1 MGNMAK
7 RMNRSIDIKSIRV
20 KQSVSKLDGFLRA
33 EYNSEKNYLEYYA
46 GLEILD
52 KVISIKD
59 QVIYG
64 RRGTGKTHL
73 LKALQEKLLENDKKY
88 LPVYIDLRT
97 FKPTLESDN
106 DLYYALIIF
115 QEIVVEV
122 LKCVYTNLEYLHKEY
137 NAEEQKILID
147 PQRKRILALLE
158 KFNRSFDGKNFT
170 KMGETGFKVNEVKRL
185 ATNLKI
191 ARIPEFFGSKEVNKE
206 IESEDEKIKYISFS
220 DMSDAIVELLE
231 LVDVDRIFCL
241 LDEWSEIPEA
251 SQYILAEFL
260 KRTFVPM
267 KVTLK
272 IAAIPNRTQLISENR
287 IGLEDGGDIFGFPLD
302 NRYIY
307 ELYPEV
313 TKAFFNELLF
323 KQLYLMD
330 PQLYE
335 DFYDNK
341 GKRPVHNFIN
351 IFLANQALREILI
364 ASAGIP
370 RDFLN
375 IFISAYNIFFTKMNN
390 RHLVVADIR
399 NATVEWYGVDKKK
412 TVDANGNARL
422 LLDKI
427 INDILITKKRCHFLI
442 PEKYEKVKELN
453 DLIDLRVI
461 HLRKRGISH
470 KGNKGVVYNVYYLD
484 YACYTSTNLYHN
496 KINTSLI
503 NEIET
508 IDDFREIRRISLED
522 KFFEEFNMNIGNSF
536 KCPKCGGM
544 IDMSH
549 PAYAQHRI
557 CTHCWNK
564 IEE

>member
-1 MGNMAK
+1 MVG
-7 RMNRSIDIKSIRV
+7 
-20 KQSVSKLDGFLRA
+20 
-33 EYNSEKNYLEYYA
+33 
-46 GLEILD
+46 
-52 KVISIKD
+52 
-59 QVIYG
+59 
-64 RRGTGKTHL
+64 
-73 LKALQEKLLENDKKY
+73 DKKY

-106 DLYYALIIF
+106 DLYYALILF
-115 QEIVVEV
+115 QEIIVEV
-122 LKCVYTNLEYLHKEY
+122 LKCVYVNLEYLYKEY
-137 NAEEQKILID
+137 TAEQQKIIIE
-147 PQRKRILALLE
+147 PQRIKILALLE
-158 KFNRSFDGKNFT
+158 RFNRNFDGKSFT
-170 KMGETGFKVNEVKRL
+170 KIGETGFKVNEVKKM

-191 ARIPEFFGSKEVNKE
+191 SKIPEFFGSKEVNKE

-220 DMSDAIVELLE
+220 DMSDAISELLE
-231 LVDVDRIFCL
+231 AIDIDRIFCL
-241 LDEWSEIPEA
+241 LDEWSEIPET

-260 KRTFVPM
+260 KRTFVSK

-307 ELYPEV
+307 ELYPEI
-313 TKAFFNELLF
+313 TKAFFNELLY

-335 DFYDNK
+335 IFYDNK
-341 GKRPVHNFIN
+341 EQRPVHNFIN
-351 IFLANQALREILI
+351 NFLANQALREILI

-375 IFISAYNIFFTKMNN
+375 IFISAYNIFFTKTNN

-412 TVDANGNARL
+412 TVDANSNAKL

-470 KGNKGVVYNVYYLD
+470 KGNKGVVYNVYYID

-496 KINTSLI
+496 KIKTSLL

-549 PAYAQHRI
+549 PSYAQHKI
-557 CTHCWNK
+557 CMHCWGK

>member
-1 MGNMAK
+1 MLK
-7 RMNRSIDIKSIRV
+7 RMNRNIDIKSRRV
-20 KQSVSKLDGFLRA
+20 QQSVSKLDGFLRA

-46 GLEILD
+46 GLETLD

-59 QVIYG
+59 QIIYG

-73 LKALQEKLLENDKKY
+73 LKALQEKLLADDQKY

-106 DLYYALIIF
+106 GLYYALIIF

-122 LKCVYTNLEYLHKEY
+122 LKCVYVNLDYLYQEYTIEQ
-137 NAEEQKILID
+137 QKIIID
-147 PQRKRILALLE
+147 PQRRKILALLE
-158 KFNRSFDGKNFT
+158 KFNRSFDGKSFT
-170 KMGETGFKVNEVKRL
+170 KMGETGFRVNEVKKL

-191 ARIPEFFGSKEVNKE
+191 AKIPELFGSKEVNKE

-220 DMSDAIVELLE
+220 DMSDAISELLE
-231 LVDVDRIFCL
+231 AVDIDRIFCL
-241 LDEWSEIPEA
+241 LDEWSEIPET

-260 KRTFVPM
+260 KRTFVPK

-307 ELYPEV
+307 ELYPEI
-313 TKAFFNELLF
+313 TKAFFNELLY

-335 DFYDNK
+335 IFYDNK
-341 GKRPVHNFIN
+341 EKRPVHNFIN

-375 IFISAYNIFFTKMNN
+375 IFISAYNIFFTKTNN

-412 TVDANGNARL
+412 TVDANSNAKL

-496 KINTSLI
+496 KINTTLL

-508 IDDFREIRRISLED
+508 IDDFREIRRVSLED
-522 KFFEEFNMNIGNSF
+522 KFFEDFNMNIGNSF

-544 IDMSH
+544 IDMNH
-549 PAYAQHRI
+549 PSYAQHKI
-557 CTHCWNK
+557 CMHCWSK

>member
-1 MGNMAK
+1 MLK
-7 RMNRSIDIKSIRV
+7 RMNRNIDIKSRRV
-20 KQSVSKLDGFLRA
+20 QQSVSKLDGFLRA

-46 GLEILD
+46 GLETLD

-59 QVIYG
+59 QIIYG

-73 LKALQEKLLENDKKY
+73 LKALQEKLLADDQKY

-97 FKPTLESDN
+97 FKPTLESNN

-122 LKCVYTNLEYLHKEY
+122 LKCVYVNLDYLYQEYTVEQ
-137 NAEEQKILID
+137 QKIIID
-147 PQRKRILALLE
+147 PQRRKILALLE
-158 KFNRSFDGKNFT
+158 KFNRSFDGKSFT
-170 KMGETGFKVNEVKRL
+170 KMGETGFRVNEVKKL

-191 ARIPEFFGSKEVNKE
+191 AKIPELFGSKEVNKE

-220 DMSDAIVELLE
+220 DMSDAISQLLE
-231 LVDVDRIFCL
+231 AVDIDRIFCL
-241 LDEWSEIPEA
+241 LDEWSEIPET

-260 KRTFVPM
+260 KRTFVPK

-307 ELYPEV
+307 ELYPEI
-313 TKAFFNELLF
+313 TKAFFNELLY

-335 DFYDNK
+335 IFYDNK
-341 GKRPVHNFIN
+341 EKRPVHNFIN

-375 IFISAYNIFFTKMNN
+375 IFISAYNIFFTKTNN

-412 TVDANGNARL
+412 TVDANSNAKL

-496 KINTSLI
+496 KINTTLL

-508 IDDFREIRRISLED
+508 IDDFREIRRVSLED
-522 KFFEEFNMNIGNSF
+522 KFFEDFNMNIGNSF

-544 IDMSH
+544 IDMNH
-549 PAYAQHRI
+549 PSYAQHKI
-557 CTHCWNK
+557 CMHCWSK

>member
-1 MGNMAK
+1 MEK
-7 RMNRSIDIKSIRV
+7 RMNRNIDIKSRRV
-20 KQSVSKLDGFLRA
+20 QQSVSKLDGFLRA

-46 GLEILD
+46 GLETLD

-59 QVIYG
+59 QIIYG

-73 LKALQEKLLENDKKY
+73 LKALQEKLLADDQKY

-97 FKPTLESDN
+97 FKPTLESNN

-122 LKCVYTNLEYLHKEY
+122 LKCVYVNLDYLYQEYTVEQ
-137 NAEEQKILID
+137 QKIIID
-147 PQRKRILALLE
+147 PQRRKILALLE
-158 KFNRSFDGKNFT
+158 KFNRSFDGKSFT
-170 KMGETGFKVNEVKRL
+170 KMGETGFRVNEVKKL

-191 ARIPEFFGSKEVNKE
+191 AKIPELFGSKEVNKE

-220 DMSDAIVELLE
+220 DMSDAISQLLE
-231 LVDVDRIFCL
+231 AVDIDRIFCL
-241 LDEWSEIPEA
+241 LDEWSEIPET

-260 KRTFVPM
+260 KRTFVPK

-307 ELYPEV
+307 ELYPEI
-313 TKAFFNELLF
+313 TKAFFNELLY

-335 DFYDNK
+335 FFYDNK
-341 GKRPVHNFIN
+341 EKRPVHNFIN

-375 IFISAYNIFFTKMNN
+375 IFISAYNIFFTKTNN

-412 TVDANGNARL
+412 TVDANSNAKL

-496 KINTSLI
+496 KINTTLL

-508 IDDFREIRRISLED
+508 IDDFREIRRVSLED
-522 KFFEEFNMNIGNSF
+522 KFFEDFNMNIGNSF

-544 IDMSH
+544 IDMNH
-549 PAYAQHRI
+549 PSYAQHKI
-557 CTHCWNK
+557 CMHCWSK

>member
-1 MGNMAK
+1 MAK
-7 RMNRSIDIKSIRV
+7 RMNRNIDIKSRRV
-20 KQSVSKLDGFLRA
+20 QQSVSKLDGFLRA

-46 GLEILD
+46 GLETLD

-59 QVIYG
+59 QIIYG

-73 LKALQEKLLENDKKY
+73 LKALQEKLLADDQKY

-122 LKCVYTNLEYLHKEY
+122 LKCVYVNLDYLYQEYTVEQ
-137 NAEEQKILID
+137 QKIIID
-147 PQRKRILALLE
+147 PQRRKILALLE
-158 KFNRSFDGKNFT
+158 KFNRNFDGKSFT
-170 KMGETGFKVNEVKRL
+170 KMGETGFRVNEVKKL

-191 ARIPEFFGSKEVNKE
+191 AKIPELFGSKEVNKE

-220 DMSDAIVELLE
+220 DMSDAISELLE
-231 LVDVDRIFCL
+231 AVDIDRIFCL
-241 LDEWSEIPEA
+241 LDEWSEIPET

-260 KRTFVPM
+260 KRTFVPK

-307 ELYPEV
+307 ELYPEI
-313 TKAFFNELLF
+313 TKAFFNELLY

-335 DFYDNK
+335 IFYDNK
-341 GKRPVHNFIN
+341 EKRPVHNFIN

-375 IFISAYNIFFTKMNN
+375 IFISAYNIFFTKTNN

-412 TVDANGNARL
+412 TVDANSNAKL

-496 KINTSLI
+496 KINTTLL

-508 IDDFREIRRISLED
+508 IDDFREIRRVSLED
-522 KFFEEFNMNIGNSF
+522 KFFEDFNMNIGNSF

-544 IDMSH
+544 IDMNH
-549 PAYAQHRI
+549 PSYAQHKI
-557 CTHCWNK
+557 CMHCWSK

>member
-1 MGNMAK
+1 MLK
-7 RMNRSIDIKSIRV
+7 RMNRNIDIKSRRV
-20 KQSVSKLDGFLRA
+20 QQSVSKLDGFLRA

-46 GLEILD
+46 GLETLD

-59 QVIYG
+59 QIIYG

-73 LKALQEKLLENDKKY
+73 LKALQEKLLADDQKY
-88 LPVYIDLRT
+88 LSVYIDLRT
-97 FKPTLESDN
+97 FKPTLESNN

-122 LKCVYTNLEYLHKEY
+122 LKCVYVNLDYLYQEYTVEQ
-137 NAEEQKILID
+137 QKIIID
-147 PQRKRILALLE
+147 PQRRKILALLE
-158 KFNRSFDGKNFT
+158 KFNRSFDGKSFT
-170 KMGETGFKVNEVKRL
+170 KMGETGFRVNEVKKL

-191 ARIPEFFGSKEVNKE
+191 AKIPELFGSKEVNKE

-220 DMSDAIVELLE
+220 DMSDAISELLE
-231 LVDVDRIFCL
+231 AVDIDRIFCL
-241 LDEWSEIPEA
+241 LDEWSEIPET

-260 KRTFVPM
+260 KRTFVPK

-307 ELYPEV
+307 ELYPEI
-313 TKAFFNELLF
+313 TKAFFNELLY

-335 DFYDNK
+335 IFYDNK
-341 GKRPVHNFIN
+341 EKRPVHNFIN

-375 IFISAYNIFFTKMNN
+375 IFISAYNIFFTKTNN

-412 TVDANGNARL
+412 TVDANSNAKL

-496 KINTSLI
+496 KINTTLL

-508 IDDFREIRRISLED
+508 IDDFREIRRVSLED
-522 KFFEEFNMNIGNSF
+522 KFFEDFNMNIGNSF

-544 IDMSH
+544 IDMNH
-549 PAYAQHRI
+549 PSYAQHKI
-557 CTHCWNK
+557 CMHCWSK

>member
-1 MGNMAK
+1 
-7 RMNRSIDIKSIRV
+7 MNRNIDIKSRRV
-20 KQSVSKLDGFLRA
+20 QQSVSKLDGFLRA

-46 GLEILD
+46 GLETLD

-59 QVIYG
+59 QIIYG

-73 LKALQEKLLENDKKY
+73 LKALQEKLLADDQKY

-122 LKCVYTNLEYLHKEY
+122 LKCVYVNLDYLYQEYTVEQ
-137 NAEEQKILID
+137 QKIIID
-147 PQRKRILALLE
+147 PQRRKILALLE
-158 KFNRSFDGKNFT
+158 KFNRNFDGKSFT
-170 KMGETGFKVNEVKRL
+170 KMGETGFRVNEVKKL

-191 ARIPEFFGSKEVNKE
+191 AKIPELFGSKEVNKE

-220 DMSDAIVELLE
+220 DMSDAISELLE
-231 LVDVDRIFCL
+231 AVDIDRIFCL
-241 LDEWSEIPEA
+241 LDEWSEIPET

-260 KRTFVPM
+260 KRTFVPK

-307 ELYPEV
+307 ELYPEI
-313 TKAFFNELLF
+313 TKAFFNELLY

-335 DFYDNK
+335 IFYDNK
-341 GKRPVHNFIN
+341 EKRPVHNFIN

-375 IFISAYNIFFTKMNN
+375 IFISAYNIFFTKTNN

-412 TVDANGNARL
+412 TVDANSNAKL

-496 KINTSLI
+496 KINTSLL

-508 IDDFREIRRISLED
+508 IDDFREIRRVSLED
-522 KFFEEFNMNIGNSF
+522 KFFEDFNMNIGNSF

-544 IDMSH
+544 IDMNH
-549 PAYAQHRI
+549 PSYAQHKI
-557 CTHCWNK
+557 CMHCWSK

>member
-1 MGNMAK
+1 
-7 RMNRSIDIKSIRV
+7 MNRNIDIKSRRV
-20 KQSVSKLDGFLRA
+20 QQSVSKLDGFLRA

-46 GLEILD
+46 GLETLD

-59 QVIYG
+59 QIIYG

-73 LKALQEKLLENDKKY
+73 LKALQEKLLADDQKY

-97 FKPTLESDN
+97 FKPTLESNN

-122 LKCVYTNLEYLHKEY
+122 LKCVYVNLDYLYQEYTVEQ
-137 NAEEQKILID
+137 QKIIID
-147 PQRKRILALLE
+147 PQRRKILALLE
-158 KFNRSFDGKNFT
+158 KFNRSFDGKSFT
-170 KMGETGFKVNEVKRL
+170 KMGETGFRVNEVKKL

-191 ARIPEFFGSKEVNKE
+191 AKIPELFGSKEVNKE

-220 DMSDAIVELLE
+220 DMSDAISQLLE
-231 LVDVDRIFCL
+231 AVDIDRIFCL
-241 LDEWSEIPEA
+241 LDEWSEIPET

-260 KRTFVPM
+260 KRTFVPK

-307 ELYPEV
+307 ELYPEI
-313 TKAFFNELLF
+313 TKAFFNELLY

-335 DFYDNK
+335 IFYDNK
-341 GKRPVHNFIN
+341 EKRPVHNFIN

-375 IFISAYNIFFTKMNN
+375 IFISAYNIFFTKTNN

-412 TVDANGNARL
+412 TVDANSNAKL

-496 KINTSLI
+496 KINTTLL

-508 IDDFREIRRISLED
+508 IDDFREIRRVSLED
-522 KFFEEFNMNIGNSF
+522 KFFEDFNMNIGNSF

-544 IDMSH
+544 IDMNH
-549 PAYAQHRI
+549 PSYAQHKI
-557 CTHCWNK
+557 CMHCWSK

>member
-1 MGNMAK
+1 MSK
-7 RMNRSIDIKSIRV
+7 RMNRNIDIKSRRV
-20 KQSVSKLDGFLRA
+20 QQSVSKLDGFLRA

-46 GLEILD
+46 GLETLD

-59 QVIYG
+59 QIIYG

-73 LKALQEKLLENDKKY
+73 LKALQEKLLADDQKY

-122 LKCVYTNLEYLHKEY
+122 LKCVYVNLDYLYQEYTVEQ
-137 NAEEQKILID
+137 QKIIID
-147 PQRKRILALLE
+147 PQRRKILALLE
-158 KFNRSFDGKNFT
+158 KFNRSFDGKSFT
-170 KMGETGFKVNEVKRL
+170 KMGETGFRVNEVKKL

-191 ARIPEFFGSKEVNKE
+191 AKIPELFGSKEVNKE

-220 DMSDAIVELLE
+220 DMSDAISELLE
-231 LVDVDRIFCL
+231 AVDIDRIFCL
-241 LDEWSEIPEA
+241 LDEWSEIPET

-260 KRTFVPM
+260 KRTFVPK

-307 ELYPEV
+307 ELYPEI
-313 TKAFFNELLF
+313 TKAFFNELLY

-335 DFYDNK
+335 IFYDNK
-341 GKRPVHNFIN
+341 EKRPVHNFIN

-375 IFISAYNIFFTKMNN
+375 IFISAYNIFFTKTNN

-412 TVDANGNARL
+412 TVDANSNAKL

-496 KINTSLI
+496 KINTTLL

-508 IDDFREIRRISLED
+508 IDDFREIRRVSLED
-522 KFFEEFNMNIGNSF
+522 KFFEDFNMNIGNSF

-544 IDMSH
+544 IDMNH
-549 PAYAQHRI
+549 PSYAQHKI
-557 CTHCWNK
+557 CMHCWSK

>member
-1 MGNMAK
+1 MLK
-7 RMNRSIDIKSIRV
+7 RMNRNIDIKSRRV
-20 KQSVSKLDGFLRA
+20 QQSVSKLDGFLRA

-46 GLEILD
+46 GLETLD

-59 QVIYG
+59 QIIYG

-73 LKALQEKLLENDKKY
+73 LKALQEKLLADDQKY

-122 LKCVYTNLEYLHKEY
+122 LKCVYVNLDYLYQEYTVEQ
-137 NAEEQKILID
+137 QKIIID
-147 PQRKRILALLE
+147 PQRRKILALLE
-158 KFNRSFDGKNFT
+158 KFNRSFDGKSFT
-170 KMGETGFKVNEVKRL
+170 KMGETGFRVNEVKKL

-191 ARIPEFFGSKEVNKE
+191 AKIPELFGSKEVNKE

-220 DMSDAIVELLE
+220 DMSDAISELLE
-231 LVDVDRIFCL
+231 AVDIDRIFCL
-241 LDEWSEIPEA
+241 LDEWSEIPET

-260 KRTFVPM
+260 KRTFVPK

-287 IGLEDGGDIFGFPLD
+287 IGLEDGGDIFGYPLD

-307 ELYPEV
+307 ELYPEI
-313 TKAFFNELLF
+313 TKAFFNELLY

-335 DFYDNK
+335 IFYDNK
-341 GKRPVHNFIN
+341 EKRPVHNFIN

-375 IFISAYNIFFTKMNN
+375 IFISAYNIFFTKTNN

-412 TVDANGNARL
+412 TVDANSNAKL

-496 KINTSLI
+496 KINTSLL

-508 IDDFREIRRISLED
+508 IDDFREIRRVSLED
-522 KFFEEFNMNIGNSF
+522 KFFEDFNMNIGNSF

-544 IDMSH
+544 IDMNH
-549 PAYAQHRI
+549 PSYAQHKI
-557 CTHCWNK
+557 CMHCWSK

>member
-1 MGNMAK
+1 M
-7 RMNRSIDIKSIRV
+7 
-20 KQSVSKLDGFLRA
+20 RA

-46 GLEILD
+46 GLETLD

-59 QVIYG
+59 QIIYG

-73 LKALQEKLLENDKKY
+73 LKALQEKLLADDQKY

-97 FKPTLESDN
+97 FKPTLESNN

-122 LKCVYTNLEYLHKEY
+122 LKCVYVNLDYLYQEYTVEQ
-137 NAEEQKILID
+137 QKIIID
-147 PQRKRILALLE
+147 PQRRKILALLE
-158 KFNRSFDGKNFT
+158 KFNRSF
-170 KMGETGFKVNEVKRL
+170 
-185 ATNLKI
+185 I
-191 ARIPEFFGSKEVNKE
+191 I
-206 IESEDEKIKYISFS
+206 
-220 DMSDAIVELLE
+220 
-231 LVDVDRIFCL
+231 IFCL
-241 LDEWSEIPEA
+241 LDEWSEIPET

-260 KRTFVPM
+260 KRTFVPK

-307 ELYPEV
+307 ELYPEI
-313 TKAFFNELLF
+313 TKAFFNELLY

-335 DFYDNK
+335 IFYDNK
-341 GKRPVHNFIN
+341 EKHPVHNFIN

-375 IFISAYNIFFTKMNN
+375 IFISAYNIFFTKTNN

-412 TVDANGNARL
+412 TVDANSNAKL

-427 INDILITKKRCHFLI
+427 IDDILITKKRCHFLI

-496 KINTSLI
+496 KINTTLL

-508 IDDFREIRRISLED
+508 IDDFREIRRVSLED
-522 KFFEEFNMNIGNSF
+522 KFFEDFNMNIGNSF

-544 IDMSH
+544 IDMNH
-549 PAYAQHRI
+549 PSYAQHKI
-557 CTHCWNK
+557 CMHCWSK

>member
-1 MGNMAK
+1 MLK
-7 RMNRSIDIKSIRV
+7 RMNRNIDIKSRRV
-20 KQSVSKLDGFLRA
+20 QQSVSKLDGFLRA

-46 GLEILD
+46 GLETLD

-59 QVIYG
+59 QIIYG

-73 LKALQEKLLENDKKY
+73 LKALQEKLLADDQKC

-122 LKCVYTNLEYLHKEY
+122 LKCVYVNLDYLYQEYTVEQ
-137 NAEEQKILID
+137 QKIIID
-147 PQRKRILALLE
+147 PQRRKILALLE
-158 KFNRSFDGKNFT
+158 KFNRSFDGKSFT
-170 KMGETGFKVNEVKRL
+170 KMGETGFRVNEVKKL

-191 ARIPEFFGSKEVNKE
+191 AKIPELFGSKEVNKE

-220 DMSDAIVELLE
+220 DMSDAISELLE
-231 LVDVDRIFCL
+231 AVDIDRIFCL
-241 LDEWSEIPEA
+241 LDEWSEIPET

-260 KRTFVPM
+260 KRTFVPK

-287 IGLEDGGDIFGFPLD
+287 IGLEDGGDIFGYPLD

-307 ELYPEV
+307 ELYPEI
-313 TKAFFNELLF
+313 TKAFFNELLY

-335 DFYDNK
+335 IFYDNK
-341 GKRPVHNFIN
+341 EKRPVHNFIN

-375 IFISAYNIFFTKMNN
+375 IFISAYNIFFTKTNN

-412 TVDANGNARL
+412 TVDANSNAKL

-496 KINTSLI
+496 KINTSLL

-508 IDDFREIRRISLED
+508 IDDFREIRRVSLED
-522 KFFEEFNMNIGNSF
+522 KFFEDFNMNIGNSF

-544 IDMSH
+544 IDMNH
-549 PAYAQHRI
+549 PSYAQHKI
-557 CTHCWNK
+557 CMHCWSK

>member
-1 MGNMAK
+1 MLK
-7 RMNRSIDIKSIRV
+7 RMNRNIDIKSRRV
-20 KQSVSKLDGFLRA
+20 QQSVSKLDGFLRA

-46 GLEILD
+46 GLETLD

-59 QVIYG
+59 QIIYG

-73 LKALQEKLLENDKKY
+73 LKALQEKLLADDQKY

-97 FKPTLESDN
+97 FKPTLESNN

-122 LKCVYTNLEYLHKEY
+122 LKCVYVNLDYLYQEYTVEQ
-137 NAEEQKILID
+137 QKIIID
-147 PQRKRILALLE
+147 PQRRKILALLE
-158 KFNRSFDGKNFT
+158 KFNRSFDGKSFT
-170 KMGETGFKVNEVKRL
+170 KMGETGFRVNEVKKL

-191 ARIPEFFGSKEVNKE
+191 AKIPELFGSKEVNKE

-220 DMSDAIVELLE
+220 DMSDAISELLE
-231 LVDVDRIFCL
+231 AVDIDRIFCL
-241 LDEWSEIPEA
+241 LDEWSEIPET

-260 KRTFVPM
+260 KRTFVPK

-307 ELYPEV
+307 ELYPEI
-313 TKAFFNELLF
+313 TKAFFNELLY

-335 DFYDNK
+335 IFYDNK
-341 GKRPVHNFIN
+341 EKRPVHNFIN

-375 IFISAYNIFFTKMNN
+375 IFISAYNIFFTKTNN

-412 TVDANGNARL
+412 TVDANSNAKL

-496 KINTSLI
+496 KINTSLL

-508 IDDFREIRRISLED
+508 IDDFREIRRVSLED
-522 KFFEEFNMNIGNSF
+522 KFFEDFNMNIGNSF

-544 IDMSH
+544 IDMNH
-549 PAYAQHRI
+549 PSYAQHKI
-557 CTHCWNK
+557 CMHCWCK

>member
-1 MGNMAK
+1 MLK
-7 RMNRSIDIKSIRV
+7 RMNRNIDIKSRRV
-20 KQSVSKLDGFLRA
+20 QQSVSKLDGFLRA

-46 GLEILD
+46 GLETLD

-59 QVIYG
+59 QIIYG

-73 LKALQEKLLENDKKY
+73 LKALQEKLLADDQKY

-97 FKPTLESDN
+97 FKPTLESNN

-122 LKCVYTNLEYLHKEY
+122 LKCVYVNLDYLYQEYTVEQ
-137 NAEEQKILID
+137 QKIIID
-147 PQRKRILALLE
+147 PQRRKILALLE
-158 KFNRSFDGKNFT
+158 KFNRSFDGKSFT
-170 KMGETGFKVNEVKRL
+170 KMGETGFRVNEVKKL

-191 ARIPEFFGSKEVNKE
+191 AKIPELFGSKEVNKE

-220 DMSDAIVELLE
+220 DMSDAISELLE
-231 LVDVDRIFCL
+231 AVDIDRIFCL
-241 LDEWSEIPEA
+241 LDEWSEIPET

-260 KRTFVPM
+260 KRTFVPK

-287 IGLEDGGDIFGFPLD
+287 IGLEDGGDIFGYPLD

-307 ELYPEV
+307 ELYPEI
-313 TKAFFNELLF
+313 TKAFFNELLY
-323 KQLYLMD
+323 KQLYLMA

-335 DFYDNK
+335 IFYDNK
-341 GKRPVHNFIN
+341 EKRPVHNFIN

-375 IFISAYNIFFTKMNN
+375 IFISAYNIFFTKTNN

-412 TVDANGNARL
+412 TVDANSNAKL

-496 KINTSLI
+496 KINTTLL

-508 IDDFREIRRISLED
+508 IDDFREIRRVSLED
-522 KFFEEFNMNIGNSF
+522 KFFEDFNMNIGNSF

-544 IDMSH
+544 IDMNH
-549 PAYAQHRI
+549 PSYAQHKI
-557 CTHCWNK
+557 CMHCWSK

>member
-1 MGNMAK
+1 MAK
-7 RMNRSIDIKSIRV
+7 RMNRNIDIKSRRV
-20 KQSVSKLDGFLRA
+20 QQSVSKLDGFLRA

-46 GLEILD
+46 GLETLD

-59 QVIYG
+59 QIIYG

-73 LKALQEKLLENDKKY
+73 LKALQEKLLADDQKY

-122 LKCVYTNLEYLHKEY
+122 LKCVYVNLDYLYQEYTVEQ
-137 NAEEQKILID
+137 QKIIID
-147 PQRKRILALLE
+147 PQRRKILALLE
-158 KFNRSFDGKNFT
+158 KFNRSFDGKSFT
-170 KMGETGFKVNEVKRL
+170 KMGETGFRVNEVKKL

-191 ARIPEFFGSKEVNKE
+191 AKIPELFGSKEVNKE

-220 DMSDAIVELLE
+220 DMSDAISELLE
-231 LVDVDRIFCL
+231 AVDIDRIFCL
-241 LDEWSEIPEA
+241 LDEWSEIPET

-260 KRTFVPM
+260 KRTFVPK

-307 ELYPEV
+307 ELYPEI
-313 TKAFFNELLF
+313 TKAFFNELLY

-335 DFYDNK
+335 IFYDNK
-341 GKRPVHNFIN
+341 EKRPVHNFIN

-375 IFISAYNIFFTKMNN
+375 IFISAYNIFFTKTNN

-412 TVDANGNARL
+412 TVDANSNAKL

-496 KINTSLI
+496 KINTTLL

-508 IDDFREIRRISLED
+508 IDDFREIRRVSLED
-522 KFFEEFNMNIGNSF
+522 KFFEDFNMNIGNSF

-544 IDMSH
+544 IDMNH
-549 PAYAQHRI
+549 PSYAQHKI
-557 CTHCWNK
+557 CMHCWSK

>member
-1 MGNMAK
+1 
-7 RMNRSIDIKSIRV
+7 MNRNIDIKSRRV
-20 KQSVSKLDGFLRA
+20 QQSVSKLDGFLRA

-46 GLEILD
+46 GLETLD

-59 QVIYG
+59 QIIYG

-73 LKALQEKLLENDKKY
+73 LKALQEKLLADDQKY

-122 LKCVYTNLEYLHKEY
+122 LKCVYVNLDYLYQEYTVEQ
-137 NAEEQKILID
+137 QKIIID
-147 PQRKRILALLE
+147 PQRRKILALLE
-158 KFNRSFDGKNFT
+158 KFNRSFDGKSFT
-170 KMGETGFKVNEVKRL
+170 KMGETGFRVNEVKKL

-191 ARIPEFFGSKEVNKE
+191 AKIPELFGSKEVNKE

-220 DMSDAIVELLE
+220 DMSDAISELLE
-231 LVDVDRIFCL
+231 AVDIDRIFCL
-241 LDEWSEIPEA
+241 LDEWSEIPET

-260 KRTFVPM
+260 KRTFVPK

-307 ELYPEV
+307 ELYPEI
-313 TKAFFNELLF
+313 TKAFFNELLY

-335 DFYDNK
+335 IFYDNK
-341 GKRPVHNFIN
+341 EKRPVHNFIN

-375 IFISAYNIFFTKMNN
+375 IFISAYNIFFTKTNN

-412 TVDANGNARL
+412 TVDANSNAKL

-496 KINTSLI
+496 KINTTLL

-508 IDDFREIRRISLED
+508 IDDFREIRRVSLED
-522 KFFEEFNMNIGNSF
+522 KFFEDFNMNIGNSF
-536 KCPKCGGM
+536 KCPRCGGM
-544 IDMSH
+544 IDMNH
-549 PAYAQHRI
+549 PSYAQHKI
-557 CTHCWNK
+557 CMHCWSK

>member
-1 MGNMAK
+1 
-7 RMNRSIDIKSIRV
+7 MNRNIDIKSRRV
-20 KQSVSKLDGFLRA
+20 QQSVSKLDGFLRA

-46 GLEILD
+46 GLETLD

-59 QVIYG
+59 QIIYG

-73 LKALQEKLLENDKKY
+73 LKALQEKLLADDQKC

-122 LKCVYTNLEYLHKEY
+122 LKCVYVNLDYLYQEYTVEQ
-137 NAEEQKILID
+137 QKIIID
-147 PQRKRILALLE
+147 PQRRKILALLE
-158 KFNRSFDGKNFT
+158 KFNRSFDGKSFT
-170 KMGETGFKVNEVKRL
+170 KMGETGFRVNEVKKL

-191 ARIPEFFGSKEVNKE
+191 AKIPELFGSKEVNKE

-220 DMSDAIVELLE
+220 DMSDAISQLLE
-231 LVDVDRIFCL
+231 AVDIDRIFCL
-241 LDEWSEIPEA
+241 LDEWSEIPET

-260 KRTFVPM
+260 KRTFVPK

-287 IGLEDGGDIFGFPLD
+287 IGLEDGGDIFGYPLD

-307 ELYPEV
+307 ELYPEI
-313 TKAFFNELLF
+313 TKAFFNELLY

-335 DFYDNK
+335 IFYDNK
-341 GKRPVHNFIN
+341 EKRPVHNFIN

-375 IFISAYNIFFTKMNN
+375 IFISAYNIFFTKTNN

-412 TVDANGNARL
+412 TVDANSNAKL

-496 KINTSLI
+496 KINTTLL

-508 IDDFREIRRISLED
+508 IDDFREIRRVSLED
-522 KFFEEFNMNIGNSF
+522 KFFEDFNMNIGNSF

-544 IDMSH
+544 IDMNH
-549 PAYAQHRI
+549 PSYAQHKI
-557 CTHCWNK
+557 CMHCWSK

>member
-1 MGNMAK
+1 MLK
-7 RMNRSIDIKSIRV
+7 RMNRNIDIKSRRV
-20 KQSVSKLDGFLRA
+20 QQSVSKLDGFLRA

-46 GLEILD
+46 GLETLD

-59 QVIYG
+59 QIIYG

-73 LKALQEKLLENDKKY
+73 LKALQEKLLADDQKY

-97 FKPTLESDN
+97 FKPTLESNN

-122 LKCVYTNLEYLHKEY
+122 LKCVYVNLDYLYQEYTVEQ
-137 NAEEQKILID
+137 QKIIID
-147 PQRKRILALLE
+147 PQRRKILALLE
-158 KFNRSFDGKNFT
+158 KFNRSFDGKSFT
-170 KMGETGFKVNEVKRL
+170 KMGETGFRVNEVKKL

-191 ARIPEFFGSKEVNKE
+191 AKIPELFGSKEVNKE

-220 DMSDAIVELLE
+220 DMSDAISELLE
-231 LVDVDRIFCL
+231 AVDSDRIFCL
-241 LDEWSEIPEA
+241 LDEWSEIPET

-260 KRTFVPM
+260 KRTFVPK

-307 ELYPEV
+307 ELYPEI
-313 TKAFFNELLF
+313 TKAFFNELLY

-335 DFYDNK
+335 IFYDNK
-341 GKRPVHNFIN
+341 EKRPVHNFIN

-370 RDFLN
+370 RDILN
-375 IFISAYNIFFTKMNN
+375 IFISAYNIFFTKTNN

-412 TVDANGNARL
+412 TVDANSNAKL

-496 KINTSLI
+496 KINTTLL

-508 IDDFREIRRISLED
+508 IDDFREIRRVSLED
-522 KFFEEFNMNIGNSF
+522 KFFEDFNMNIGNSF

-544 IDMSH
+544 IDMNH
-549 PAYAQHRI
+549 PSYAQHKI
-557 CTHCWNK
+557 CMHCWSK

>member
-1 MGNMAK
+1 MLK
-7 RMNRSIDIKSIRV
+7 RMNRNIDIKSRRV
-20 KQSVSKLDGFLRA
+20 QQSVSKLDGFLRA

-46 GLEILD
+46 GLETLD

-59 QVIYG
+59 QIIYG

-73 LKALQEKLLENDKKY
+73 LKALQEKLLADDQKC

-97 FKPTLESDN
+97 FKPTLESNN

-122 LKCVYTNLEYLHKEY
+122 LKCVYVNLDYLYQEYTVEQ
-137 NAEEQKILID
+137 QKIIID
-147 PQRKRILALLE
+147 PQRRKILALLE
-158 KFNRSFDGKNFT
+158 KFNRSFDGKSFT
-170 KMGETGFKVNEVKRL
+170 KMGETGFRVNEVKKL

-191 ARIPEFFGSKEVNKE
+191 AKIPELFGSKEVNKE

-220 DMSDAIVELLE
+220 DMSDAISELLE
-231 LVDVDRIFCL
+231 AVDIDRIFCL
-241 LDEWSEIPEA
+241 LDEWSEIPET

-260 KRTFVPM
+260 KRTFVPK

-307 ELYPEV
+307 ELYPEI
-313 TKAFFNELLF
+313 TKAFFNELLY

-335 DFYDNK
+335 IFYDNK
-341 GKRPVHNFIN
+341 EKRPVHNFIN

-375 IFISAYNIFFTKMNN
+375 IFISAYNIFFTKTNN

-412 TVDANGNARL
+412 TVDANSNAKL

-496 KINTSLI
+496 KINTTLL

-508 IDDFREIRRISLED
+508 IDDFREIRRVSLED
-522 KFFEEFNMNIGNSF
+522 KFFEDFNMNIGNSF

-544 IDMSH
+544 IDMNH
-549 PAYAQHRI
+549 PSYAQHKI
-557 CTHCWNK
+557 CMHCWSK

>member
-1 MGNMAK
+1 
-7 RMNRSIDIKSIRV
+7 MNRNIDIKSRRV
-20 KQSVSKLDGFLRA
+20 QQSVSKLDGFLRA

-46 GLEILD
+46 GLETLD

-59 QVIYG
+59 QIIYG

-73 LKALQEKLLENDKKY
+73 LKALQEKLLADDQKY

-97 FKPTLESDN
+97 FKPTLESNN

-122 LKCVYTNLEYLHKEY
+122 LKCVYVNLDYLYQEYTVEQ
-137 NAEEQKILID
+137 QKIIID
-147 PQRKRILALLE
+147 PQRRKILALLE
-158 KFNRSFDGKNFT
+158 KFNRSFDGKSFT
-170 KMGETGFKVNEVKRL
+170 KMGETGFRVNEVKKL

-191 ARIPEFFGSKEVNKE
+191 AKIPELFGSKEVNKE

-220 DMSDAIVELLE
+220 DMSDAISELLE
-231 LVDVDRIFCL
+231 AVDIDRIFCL
-241 LDEWSEIPEA
+241 LDEWSEIPET

-260 KRTFVPM
+260 KRTFVPK

-307 ELYPEV
+307 ELYPEI
-313 TKAFFNELLF
+313 TKAFFNELLY

-335 DFYDNK
+335 IFYDNK
-341 GKRPVHNFIN
+341 EKRPVHNFIN

-375 IFISAYNIFFTKMNN
+375 IFISAYNIFFTKTNN

-412 TVDANGNARL
+412 TVDANSNAKL

-496 KINTSLI
+496 KINTTLL

-508 IDDFREIRRISLED
+508 IDDFREIRRVSLED
-522 KFFEEFNMNIGNSF
+522 KFFEDFNMNIGNSF

-544 IDMSH
+544 IDMNH
-549 PAYAQHRI
+549 PSYAQHKI
-557 CTHCWNK
+557 CMHCWSK

>member
-1 MGNMAK
+1 M
-7 RMNRSIDIKSIRV
+7 
-20 KQSVSKLDGFLRA
+20 
-33 EYNSEKNYLEYYA
+33 
-46 GLEILD
+46 
-52 KVISIKD
+52 ISIKD
-59 QVIYG
+59 QIIYG

-73 LKALQEKLLENDKKY
+73 LKALQEKLLADDQKY

-122 LKCVYTNLEYLHKEY
+122 LKCVYVNLDYLYQEYTVEQ
-137 NAEEQKILID
+137 QKIIID
-147 PQRKRILALLE
+147 PQRRKISALLE
-158 KFNRSFDGKNFT
+158 KFNRNFDGKSFT
-170 KMGETGFKVNEVKRL
+170 KMGETGFRVNEVKKL

-191 ARIPEFFGSKEVNKE
+191 AKIPELFGSKEVNKE

-220 DMSDAIVELLE
+220 DMSDAISQLLE
-231 LVDVDRIFCL
+231 AVDIDRIFCL
-241 LDEWSEIPEA
+241 LDEWSEIPET

-260 KRTFVPM
+260 KRTFVPK

-287 IGLEDGGDIFGFPLD
+287 IGLEDGGDIFGYPLD

-307 ELYPEV
+307 ELYPEI
-313 TKAFFNELLF
+313 TKAFFNELLY

-335 DFYDNK
+335 IFYDNK
-341 GKRPVHNFIN
+341 EKRPVHNFIN

-375 IFISAYNIFFTKMNN
+375 IFISAYNIFFTKTNN

-412 TVDANGNARL
+412 TVDANSNAKL

-496 KINTSLI
+496 KINTSLL

-508 IDDFREIRRISLED
+508 IDDFREIRRVSLED
-522 KFFEEFNMNIGNSF
+522 KFFEDFNMNIGNSF

-544 IDMSH
+544 IDMNH
-549 PAYAQHRI
+549 PSYAQHKI
-557 CTHCWNK
+557 CMHCWSK

>member
-1 MGNMAK
+1 MLK
-7 RMNRSIDIKSIRV
+7 RMNRNIDIKSRRV
-20 KQSVSKLDGFLRA
+20 QQSVSKLDGFLRA

-46 GLEILD
+46 GLETLD

-59 QVIYG
+59 QIIYG

-73 LKALQEKLLENDKKY
+73 LKALQEKLLADDQKY

-97 FKPTLESDN
+97 FKPTLESNN

-122 LKCVYTNLEYLHKEY
+122 LKCVYVNLDYLYQEYTVEQ
-137 NAEEQKILID
+137 QKIIID
-147 PQRKRILALLE
+147 PQRRKILALLE
-158 KFNRSFDGKNFT
+158 KFNRSFDGKSFT
-170 KMGETGFKVNEVKRL
+170 KMGETGFRVNEVKKL

-191 ARIPEFFGSKEVNKE
+191 AKIPELFGSKEVNKE

-220 DMSDAIVELLE
+220 DMSDAISELLE
-231 LVDVDRIFCL
+231 AVDIDRIFCL
-241 LDEWSEIPEA
+241 LDEWSEIPET

-260 KRTFVPM
+260 KRTFVPK

-307 ELYPEV
+307 ELYPEI
-313 TKAFFNELLF
+313 TKAFFNELLY

-335 DFYDNK
+335 IFYDNK
-341 GKRPVHNFIN
+341 EKRPVHNFIN

-370 RDFLN
+370 RDILN
-375 IFISAYNIFFTKMNN
+375 IFISAYNIFFTKTNN

-412 TVDANGNARL
+412 TVDANSNAKL

-496 KINTSLI
+496 KINTTLL

-508 IDDFREIRRISLED
+508 IDDFREIRRVSLED
-522 KFFEEFNMNIGNSF
+522 KFFEDFNMNIGNSF

-544 IDMSH
+544 IDMNH
-549 PAYAQHRI
+549 PSYAQHKI
-557 CTHCWNK
+557 CMHCWSK

>member
-1 MGNMAK
+1 MAK
-7 RMNRSIDIKSIRV
+7 RMNRNIDIKSRRV
-20 KQSVSKLDGFLRA
+20 QQSVSKLDGFLRA

-46 GLEILD
+46 GLETLD

-59 QVIYG
+59 QIIYG

-73 LKALQEKLLENDKKY
+73 LKALQEKLLADDQKY

-122 LKCVYTNLEYLHKEY
+122 LKCVYVNLDYLYQEYTVEQ
-137 NAEEQKILID
+137 QKIIID
-147 PQRKRILALLE
+147 PQRRKILALLE
-158 KFNRSFDGKNFT
+158 KFNRSFDGKSFT
-170 KMGETGFKVNEVKRL
+170 KMGETGFRVNEVKKL

-191 ARIPEFFGSKEVNKE
+191 AKIPELFGSKEVNKE

-220 DMSDAIVELLE
+220 DMSDAISELLE
-231 LVDVDRIFCL
+231 AVDIDRIFCL
-241 LDEWSEIPEA
+241 LDEWSEIPET

-260 KRTFVPM
+260 KRTFVPK

-307 ELYPEV
+307 ELYPEI
-313 TKAFFNELLF
+313 TKAFFNELLY

-335 DFYDNK
+335 IFYDNK
-341 GKRPVHNFIN
+341 EKRPVHNFIN

-375 IFISAYNIFFTKMNN
+375 IFISAYNIFFTKTNN

-412 TVDANGNARL
+412 TVDANSNAKL

-496 KINTSLI
+496 KINTSLL

-508 IDDFREIRRISLED
+508 IDDFREIRRVSLED
-522 KFFEEFNMNIGNSF
+522 KFFEDFNMNIGNSF

-544 IDMSH
+544 IDMNH
-549 PAYAQHRI
+549 PSYAQHKI
-557 CTHCWNK
+557 CMHCWSK

>member
-1 MGNMAK
+1 MLK
-7 RMNRSIDIKSIRV
+7 RMNRNIDIKSRRV
-20 KQSVSKLDGFLRA
+20 QQSVSKLDGFLRA

-46 GLEILD
+46 GLETLD

-59 QVIYG
+59 QIIYG

-73 LKALQEKLLENDKKY
+73 LKALQEKLLADDQKY

-97 FKPTLESDN
+97 FKPTLESNN

-122 LKCVYTNLEYLHKEY
+122 LKCVYVNLDYLYQEYTVEQ
-137 NAEEQKILID
+137 QKIIID
-147 PQRKRILALLE
+147 PQRRKILALLE
-158 KFNRSFDGKNFT
+158 KFNRSFDGKSFT
-170 KMGETGFKVNEVKRL
+170 KMGETGFRVNEVKKL

-191 ARIPEFFGSKEVNKE
+191 AKIPELFGSKEVNKE

-220 DMSDAIVELLE
+220 DMSDAISELLE
-231 LVDVDRIFCL
+231 AVDIDRIFCL
-241 LDEWSEIPEA
+241 LDEWSEIPET

-260 KRTFVPM
+260 KRTFVPK

-307 ELYPEV
+307 ELYPEI
-313 TKAFFNELLF
+313 TKAFFNELLY

-335 DFYDNK
+335 IFYDNK
-341 GKRPVHNFIN
+341 EKRPVHNFIN

-375 IFISAYNIFFTKMNN
+375 IFISAYNIFFTKTNN

-412 TVDANGNARL
+412 TVDANSNAKL

-442 PEKYEKVKELN
+442 PEKYEKVKEVKELN

-496 KINTSLI
+496 KINTTLL

-508 IDDFREIRRISLED
+508 IDDFREIRRVSLED
-522 KFFEEFNMNIGNSF
+522 KFFEDFNMNIGNSF

-544 IDMSH
+544 IDMNH
-549 PAYAQHRI
+549 PSYAQHKI
-557 CTHCWNK
+557 CMHCWSK

>member
-1 MGNMAK
+1 MLK
-7 RMNRSIDIKSIRV
+7 RMNRNIDIKSRRV
-20 KQSVSKLDGFLRA
+20 QQSVSKLDGFLRA

-46 GLEILD
+46 GLETLD

-59 QVIYG
+59 QIIYG

-73 LKALQEKLLENDKKY
+73 LKALQEKLLADDQKY

-122 LKCVYTNLEYLHKEY
+122 LKCVYVNLDYLYQEYTVEQ
-137 NAEEQKILID
+137 QKIIID
-147 PQRKRILALLE
+147 PQRRKILALLE
-158 KFNRSFDGKNFT
+158 KFNRSFDGKSFT
-170 KMGETGFKVNEVKRL
+170 KMGETGFRVNEVKKL

-191 ARIPEFFGSKEVNKE
+191 AKIPELFGSKEVNKE

-220 DMSDAIVELLE
+220 DMSDAISELLE
-231 LVDVDRIFCL
+231 AVDIDRIFCL
-241 LDEWSEIPEA
+241 LDEWSEIPET

-260 KRTFVPM
+260 KRTFVPK

-287 IGLEDGGDIFGFPLD
+287 IGLEDGGDIFGYPLD

-307 ELYPEV
+307 ELYPEI
-313 TKAFFNELLF
+313 TKAFFNELLY

-335 DFYDNK
+335 IFYDNK
-341 GKRPVHNFIN
+341 EKRPVHNFIN

-375 IFISAYNIFFTKMNN
+375 IFISAYNIFFTKTNN

-412 TVDANGNARL
+412 TVDANSNAKL

-496 KINTSLI
+496 KINTTLL

-508 IDDFREIRRISLED
+508 IDDFREIRRVSLED
-522 KFFEEFNMNIGNSF
+522 KFFEDFNMNIGNSF

-544 IDMSH
+544 IDMNH
-549 PAYAQHRI
+549 PSYAQHKI
-557 CTHCWNK
+557 CMHCWSK

>member
-1 MGNMAK
+1 MLK
-7 RMNRSIDIKSIRV
+7 RMNRNIDIKSRRV
-20 KQSVSKLDGFLRA
+20 QQSVSKLDGFLRA

-46 GLEILD
+46 GLETLD

-59 QVIYG
+59 QIIYG

-73 LKALQEKLLENDKKY
+73 LKALQEKLLADDQKY

-122 LKCVYTNLEYLHKEY
+122 LKCVYVNLDYLYREYTVEQ
-137 NAEEQKILID
+137 QKIIID
-147 PQRKRILALLE
+147 PQRRKISALLE
-158 KFNRSFDGKNFT
+158 KFNRNFDGKSFT
-170 KMGETGFKVNEVKRL
+170 KMGETGFRVNEVKKL

-191 ARIPEFFGSKEVNKE
+191 AKIPELFGSKEVNKE

-220 DMSDAIVELLE
+220 DMSDAISQLLE
-231 LVDVDRIFCL
+231 AVDIDRIFCL
-241 LDEWSEIPEA
+241 LDEWSEIPET

-260 KRTFVPM
+260 KRTFVPK

-287 IGLEDGGDIFGFPLD
+287 IGLEDGGDIFGYPLD

-307 ELYPEV
+307 ELYPEI
-313 TKAFFNELLF
+313 TKAFFNELLY
-323 KQLYLMD
+323 KQLYLMA

-335 DFYDNK
+335 IFYDNK
-341 GKRPVHNFIN
+341 EKRPVHNFIN

-375 IFISAYNIFFTKMNN
+375 IFISAYNIFFTKTNN

-412 TVDANGNARL
+412 TVDANSNAKL

-496 KINTSLI
+496 KINTTLL

-508 IDDFREIRRISLED
+508 IDDFREIRRVSLED
-522 KFFEEFNMNIGNSF
+522 KFFEDFNMNIGNSF

-544 IDMSH
+544 IDMNH
-549 PAYAQHRI
+549 PSYAQHKI
-557 CTHCWNK
+557 CMHCWSK

>member
-1 MGNMAK
+1 MLK
-7 RMNRSIDIKSIRV
+7 RMNRNIDIKSRRV
-20 KQSVSKLDGFLRA
+20 QQSVSKLDGFLRA

-46 GLEILD
+46 GLETLD

-59 QVIYG
+59 QIIYG

-73 LKALQEKLLENDKKY
+73 LKALQEKLLADDQKY

-122 LKCVYTNLEYLHKEY
+122 LKCVYVNLDYLYQEYTVEQ
-137 NAEEQKILID
+137 QKIIID
-147 PQRKRILALLE
+147 PQRRKISALLE
-158 KFNRSFDGKNFT
+158 KFNRNFDGKSFT
-170 KMGETGFKVNEVKRL
+170 KMGETGFRVNEVKKL

-191 ARIPEFFGSKEVNKE
+191 AKIPELFGSKEVNKE

-220 DMSDAIVELLE
+220 DMSDAISELLE
-231 LVDVDRIFCL
+231 AVDIDRIFCL
-241 LDEWSEIPEA
+241 LDEWSEIPET

-260 KRTFVPM
+260 KRTFVPK

-307 ELYPEV
+307 ELYPEI
-313 TKAFFNELLF
+313 TKAFFNELLY

-335 DFYDNK
+335 IFYDNK
-341 GKRPVHNFIN
+341 EKRPVHNFIN

-375 IFISAYNIFFTKMNN
+375 IFISAYNIFFTKTNN
-390 RHLVVADIR
+390 GHLVVADIR

-412 TVDANGNARL
+412 TVDANSNAKL

-496 KINTSLI
+496 KINTTLL

-508 IDDFREIRRISLED
+508 IDDFREIRRVSLED
-522 KFFEEFNMNIGNSF
+522 KFFEDFNMNIGNSF

-544 IDMSH
+544 IDMNH
-549 PAYAQHRI
+549 PSYAQHKI
-557 CTHCWNK
+557 CMHCWSK

>member
-1 MGNMAK
+1 MLK
-7 RMNRSIDIKSIRV
+7 RMNRNIDIKSRRV
-20 KQSVSKLDGFLRA
+20 QQSVSKLDGFLRA

-46 GLEILD
+46 GLETLD

-59 QVIYG
+59 QIIYG

-73 LKALQEKLLENDKKY
+73 LKALQEKLLADDQKY

-97 FKPTLESDN
+97 FKPTLESNN

-122 LKCVYTNLEYLHKEY
+122 LKCVYVNLDYLYQEYTVEQ
-137 NAEEQKILID
+137 QKIIID
-147 PQRKRILALLE
+147 PQRRKILALLE
-158 KFNRSFDGKNFT
+158 KFNRSFDGKSFT
-170 KMGETGFKVNEVKRL
+170 KMGETGFRVNEVKKL

-191 ARIPEFFGSKEVNKE
+191 AKIPELFGSKEVNKE

-220 DMSDAIVELLE
+220 DMSDAISELLE
-231 LVDVDRIFCL
+231 AVDIDRIFCL
-241 LDEWSEIPEA
+241 LDEWSEIPET

-260 KRTFVPM
+260 KRTFVPK

-307 ELYPEV
+307 ELYPEI
-313 TKAFFNELLF
+313 TKAFFNELLY

-335 DFYDNK
+335 IFYDNK
-341 GKRPVHNFIN
+341 EKRPVHNFIN

-375 IFISAYNIFFTKMNN
+375 IFISAYNIFFTKTNN

-412 TVDANGNARL
+412 TVDANSNAKL

-496 KINTSLI
+496 KINTTLL

-508 IDDFREIRRISLED
+508 IDDFREIRRVSLED
-522 KFFEEFNMNIGNSF
+522 KFFEDFNMNIRNSF

-544 IDMSH
+544 IDMNH
-549 PAYAQHRI
+549 PSYAQHKI
-557 CTHCWNK
+557 CMHCWSK

>member
-1 MGNMAK
+1 MLK
-7 RMNRSIDIKSIRV
+7 RMNRNIDIKSRRV
-20 KQSVSKLDGFLRA
+20 QQSVSKLDGFLRA

-46 GLEILD
+46 GLETLD

-59 QVIYG
+59 QIIYG

-73 LKALQEKLLENDKKY
+73 LKALQEKLLADDQKY

-97 FKPTLESDN
+97 FKPTLESNN

-122 LKCVYTNLEYLHKEY
+122 LKCVYVNLDYLYQEYTVEQ
-137 NAEEQKILID
+137 QKIIID
-147 PQRKRILALLE
+147 PQRRKILALLE
-158 KFNRSFDGKNFT
+158 KFNRSFDGKSFT
-170 KMGETGFKVNEVKRL
+170 KMGETGFRVNEVKKL

-191 ARIPEFFGSKEVNKE
+191 AKIPELFGSKEVNKE

-220 DMSDAIVELLE
+220 DMSDAISELLE
-231 LVDVDRIFCL
+231 AVDIDRIFCL
-241 LDEWSEIPEA
+241 LDEWSEIPET

-260 KRTFVPM
+260 KRTFVPK

-307 ELYPEV
+307 ELYPEI
-313 TKAFFNELLF
+313 TKAFFNELLY
-323 KQLYLMD
+323 KQLYLMA

-335 DFYDNK
+335 IFYDNK
-341 GKRPVHNFIN
+341 EKRPVHNFIN

-375 IFISAYNIFFTKMNN
+375 IFISAYNIFFTKTNN

-412 TVDANGNARL
+412 TVDANSNAKL
-422 LLDKI
+422 LLE
-427 INDILITKKRCHFLI
+427 N
-442 PEKYEKVKELN
+442 
-453 DLIDLRVI
+453 
-461 HLRKRGISH
+461 G
-470 KGNKGVVYNVYYLD
+470 
-484 YACYTSTNLYHN
+484 
-496 KINTSLI
+496 
-503 NEIET
+503 
-508 IDDFREIRRISLED
+508 
-522 KFFEEFNMNIGNSF
+522 
-536 KCPKCGGM
+536 
-544 IDMSH
+544 
-549 PAYAQHRI
+549 
-557 CTHCWNK
+557 
-564 IEE
+564 

>member
-1 MGNMAK
+1 MLK
-7 RMNRSIDIKSIRV
+7 RMNRNIDIKSRRV
-20 KQSVSKLDGFLRA
+20 QQSVSKLDGFLRA

-46 GLEILD
+46 GLETLD

-59 QVIYG
+59 QIIYG

-73 LKALQEKLLENDKKY
+73 LKALQEKLLADDQKY

-97 FKPTLESDN
+97 FKPTLESNN

-122 LKCVYTNLEYLHKEY
+122 LKCVYVNLDYLYQEYTVEQ
-137 NAEEQKILID
+137 QKIIID
-147 PQRKRILALLE
+147 PQRRKILALLE
-158 KFNRSFDGKNFT
+158 KFNRSFDGKSFT
-170 KMGETGFKVNEVKRL
+170 KMGETGFRVNEVKKL

-191 ARIPEFFGSKEVNKE
+191 AKIPELFGSKEVNKE

-220 DMSDAIVELLE
+220 DMSDAISELLE
-231 LVDVDRIFCL
+231 AVDIDRIFCL
-241 LDEWSEIPEA
+241 LDEWSEIPET

-260 KRTFVPM
+260 KRTFVPK

-307 ELYPEV
+307 ELYPEI
-313 TKAFFNELLF
+313 TKAFFNELLY
-323 KQLYLMD
+323 KQLYLMA

-335 DFYDNK
+335 IFYDNK
-341 GKRPVHNFIN
+341 EKRPVHNFIN

-375 IFISAYNIFFTKMNN
+375 IFISAYNIFFTKTNN

-412 TVDANGNARL
+412 TVDANSNAKL

-496 KINTSLI
+496 KINTTLL

-508 IDDFREIRRISLED
+508 IDDFREIRRVSLED
-522 KFFEEFNMNIGNSF
+522 KFFEDFNMNIGNSF

-544 IDMSH
+544 IDMNH
-549 PAYAQHRI
+549 PSYAQHKI
-557 CTHCWNK
+557 CMHCWSK

>member
-1 MGNMAK
+1 
-7 RMNRSIDIKSIRV
+7 MNRNIDIKSRRV
-20 KQSVSKLDGFLRA
+20 QQSVSKLDGFLRA

-46 GLEILD
+46 GLETLD

-59 QVIYG
+59 QIIYG

-73 LKALQEKLLENDKKY
+73 LKALQEKLLADDQKY

-97 FKPTLESDN
+97 FKPTLESNN

-122 LKCVYTNLEYLHKEY
+122 LKCVYVNLDYLYQEYTVEQ
-137 NAEEQKILID
+137 QKIIID
-147 PQRKRILALLE
+147 PQRRKILALLE
-158 KFNRSFDGKNFT
+158 KFNRSFDGKSFT
-170 KMGETGFKVNEVKRL
+170 KMGETGFRVNEVKKL

-191 ARIPEFFGSKEVNKE
+191 AKIPELFGSKEVNKE

-220 DMSDAIVELLE
+220 DMSDAISELLE
-231 LVDVDRIFCL
+231 AVDIDRIFCL
-241 LDEWSEIPEA
+241 LDEWSEIPET

-260 KRTFVPM
+260 KRTFVPK

-307 ELYPEV
+307 ELYPEI
-313 TKAFFNELLF
+313 TKAFFNELLY
-323 KQLYLMD
+323 KQLYLMA

-335 DFYDNK
+335 IFYDNK
-341 GKRPVHNFIN
+341 EKRPVHNFIN

-375 IFISAYNIFFTKMNN
+375 IFISAYNIFFTKTNN

-412 TVDANGNARL
+412 TVDANSNAKL

-496 KINTSLI
+496 KINTSLL

-508 IDDFREIRRISLED
+508 IDDFREIRRVSLED
-522 KFFEEFNMNIGNSF
+522 KFFEDFNMNIGNSF

-544 IDMSH
+544 IDMNH
-549 PAYAQHRI
+549 PSYAQHKI
-557 CTHCWNK
+557 CMHCWSK

>member
-1 MGNMAK
+1 MLK
-7 RMNRSIDIKSIRV
+7 RMNRNIDIKSRRV
-20 KQSVSKLDGFLRA
+20 QQSVSKLDGFLRA

-46 GLEILD
+46 GLETLD

-59 QVIYG
+59 QIIYG

-73 LKALQEKLLENDKKY
+73 LKALQEKLLADDQKY

-122 LKCVYTNLEYLHKEY
+122 LKCVYVNLDYLYQEYTVEQ
-137 NAEEQKILID
+137 QKIIID
-147 PQRKRILALLE
+147 PQRRKISALLE
-158 KFNRSFDGKNFT
+158 KFNRNFDGKSFT
-170 KMGETGFKVNEVKRL
+170 KMGETGFRVNEVKKL

-191 ARIPEFFGSKEVNKE
+191 AKIPELFGSKEVNKE

-220 DMSDAIVELLE
+220 DMSDAISQLLE
-231 LVDVDRIFCL
+231 AVDIDRIFCL
-241 LDEWSEIPEA
+241 LDEWSEIPET

-260 KRTFVPM
+260 KRTFVPK

-307 ELYPEV
+307 ELYPEI
-313 TKAFFNELLF
+313 TKAFFNELLY

-335 DFYDNK
+335 IFYDNK
-341 GKRPVHNFIN
+341 EKRPVHNFIN

-375 IFISAYNIFFTKMNN
+375 IFISAYNIFFTKTNN

-412 TVDANGNARL
+412 TVDANSNAKL

-496 KINTSLI
+496 KINTSLL

-508 IDDFREIRRISLED
+508 IDDFREIRRVSLED
-522 KFFEEFNMNIGNSF
+522 KFFEDFNMNIGNSF

-544 IDMSH
+544 IDMNH
-549 PAYAQHRI
+549 PSYAQHKI
-557 CTHCWNK
+557 CMHCWSK

>member
-1 MGNMAK
+1 MAK
-7 RMNRSIDIKSIRV
+7 RMNRNIDIKSRRV
-20 KQSVSKLDGFLRA
+20 QQSVSKLDGFLRA

-46 GLEILD
+46 GLETLD

-59 QVIYG
+59 QIIYG

-73 LKALQEKLLENDKKY
+73 LKALQEKLLADDQKY

-122 LKCVYTNLEYLHKEY
+122 LKCVYVNLDYLYREYTVEQ
-137 NAEEQKILID
+137 QKIIID
-147 PQRKRILALLE
+147 PQRRKILALLE
-158 KFNRSFDGKNFT
+158 KFNRSFDGKSFT
-170 KMGETGFKVNEVKRL
+170 KMGETGFRVNEVKKL

-191 ARIPEFFGSKEVNKE
+191 AKIPELFGSKEVNKE

-220 DMSDAIVELLE
+220 DMSDAISQLLE
-231 LVDVDRIFCL
+231 AVDIDRIFCL
-241 LDEWSEIPEA
+241 LDEWSEIPET

-260 KRTFVPM
+260 KRTFVPK

-307 ELYPEV
+307 ELYPEI
-313 TKAFFNELLF
+313 TKAFFNELLY

-335 DFYDNK
+335 IFYDNK
-341 GKRPVHNFIN
+341 EKRPVHNFIN

-375 IFISAYNIFFTKMNN
+375 IFISAYNIFFTKTNN

-412 TVDANGNARL
+412 TVDANSNAKL

-496 KINTSLI
+496 KINTSLL

-508 IDDFREIRRISLED
+508 IDDFREIRRVSLED
-522 KFFEEFNMNIGNSF
+522 KFFEDFNMNIGNSF

-544 IDMSH
+544 IDMNH
-549 PAYAQHRI
+549 PSYAQHKI
-557 CTHCWNK
+557 CMHCWSK